1 MSILLGDGVMSLMEA
16 NQRHFYE
23 DTEEFYRQVITK
35 RQTLDVIPFLPSN
48 GGRVHEYAQA
58 KQLGIGYWRNA
69 NEGYTPSTGK
79 LETITQNLKLYSGMS
94 KVSEDN
100 VMLEGVIARTS
111 EDDMVARGILEGFL
125 NEFINADGKNPK
137 GIRGLAGFRPKLSD
151 ANYCLDAGGTTEKNL
166 TSLYLCEFGP
176 TTLNVRYD
184 PAMTGNEYGI
194 GLKSVDRGLQLV
206 PDAEGKMSWSY
217 VTTYDMTAGVE
228 LRDESALVRVANVDV
243 SGTFPQDLL
252 VDAINMLPS
261 MGSGAVILAP
271 RSIYAM
277 YTKYAINKE
286 NIAFTVEQIEGLGRV
301 LYFLGVPIIMEDA
314 IKVGQKLTA

>member
-23 DTEEFYRQVITK
+23 DNEEFYRQVITK

-48 GGRVHEYAQA
+48 RGHVHEYTQA
-58 KQLGIGYWRNA
+58 KKLGTGYWRNA

-100 VMLEGVIARTS
+100 VTLEGIIARTS
-111 EDDMVARGILEGFL
+111 EDDMIARGILESFL
-125 NEFINADGKNPK
+125 NEFINADGNNPK
-137 GIRGLAGFRPKLSD
+137 GIRGLAGFRPKLS
-151 ANYCLDAGGTTEKNL
+151 AENFCLDAKGTATAKL

-176 TTLNVRYD
+176 TTLNVRYN
-184 PAMTGNEYGI
+184 PAMTGDEYGI
-194 GLKSVDRGLQLV
+194 GLKSKDRGLQLV
-206 PDAEGKMSWSY
+206 PDKEGKMSWSY

-228 LRDESALVRVANVDV
+228 LRDESALVRIANVDT
-243 SGTFPQDLL
+243 SGTFPQDLI

-271 RSIYAM
+271 RPIYAM
-277 YTKYAINKE
+277 YTKYALNKE

-301 LYFLGVPIIMEDA
+301 LYFLGIPILREDA
-314 IKVGQKLTA
+314 IKIGEKLTA